1 MFKFLFTVVLILA
14 AAYFGLTFKGYQ
26 FHPENFSYYMPE
38 KAEDGQNMFTQFI
51 EKVKSEND
59 THPLIS
65 RKEGPSPTDSFDKS
79 STDFLKTAMQADKF
93 DQMEKMKKK
102 IDEIKVEADKRDK
115 IITET
120 EIVKGAPG
128 R

>member
-26 FHPENFSYYMPE
+26 FHPENLSYYMPE
-38 KAEDGQNMFTQFI
+38 KAEDGQNMFTQYI

-59 THPLIS
+59 THPLMD
-65 RKEGPSPTDSFDKS
+65 RKKGPSGADSFDKS
-79 STDFLKTAMQADKF
+79 TTNLLKTALQVDKF
-93 DQMEKMKKK
+93 DQMEKMKNK
-102 IDEIKVEADKRDK
+102 IDEVKIEADKRNK
-115 IITET
+115 IIEET
-120 EIVKGAPG
+120 EIVKGTPG